1 MGGLA
6 AHRYRVKPQT
16 GGGHVNF
23 FTCPHPLLALA
34 LGQIWLAPILWA
46 PPGRPRAANVGAGA
60 RGLLPA
66 LGSGPAPAP
75 GQLELNYWRVAQHQ
89 TLNYPIAKL
98 HLSHRGFTATLQG
111 DHRAHTVGV
120 VAYLV
125 AELNTRFF
133 CLRLSLNT

>member
-1 MGGLA
+1 MPPPIVSAGSWPDLA
-6 AHRYRVKPQT
+6 SAQT
-16 GGGHVNF
+16 
-23 FTCPHPLLALA
+23 
-34 LGQIWLAPILWA
+34 LGATRAPKSGKCGRRRLWA
-46 PPGRPRAANVGAGA
+46 AAS

-98 HLSHRGFTATLQG
+98 HLGHRGFTAPLQS
-111 DHRAHTVGV
+111 DHRAHAVGI

-125 AELNTRFF
+125 AELNA
-133 CLRLSLNT
+133 